1 MMAKTIAITTFLLEK
16 DFPHFTKAQRN
27 KGRNAINKFLVVASH
42 IVNFKKLG
50 DKEKT
55 NATRN
60 ANKSSFFTSLA
71 NKKAKKILK
80 IPNNIQNNNIIYSI
94 LIPVI
99 CDIPDKKNGAALA
112 YDKGYK
118 PVNETGCIIHPA
130 YP

>member
-1 MMAKTIAITTFLLEK
+1 MIAITIYLPEN
-16 DFPHFTKAQRN
+16 DFPHFIKAQRN
-27 KGRNAINKFLVVASH
+27 KGINAINKLLVVASH
-42 IVNFKKLG
+42 IVNLKKLG

-80 IPNNIQNNNIIYSI
+80 IPNNIQKNNIIYSI

-99 CDIPDKKNGAALA
+99 CDVPDSKNGYAL
-112 YDKGYK
+112 G
-118 PVNETGCIIHPA
+118 
-130 YP
+130 